1 MDRGLL
7 AEAHPLGG
15 RVCVCVCVCVAEA
28 MGPLSWV
35 IQDPIMVTPMSQ
47 LALPSLPGRGETGP
61 RHLYSGKLLAGE
73 GWAVGGGFP
82 MLGPSP

>member
-1 MDRGLL
+1 MG
-7 AEAHPLGG
+7 EAGG
-15 RVCVCVCVCVAEA
+15 TWELSVLILQLSCA
-28 MGPLSWV
+28 LSWV